1 MKKLMTMIAAV
12 ATAFGLFADEPQT
25 YDGTSFE
32 TAEGVTDLTWT
43 PSSGYPAG
51 VWSTAI
57 EGALDLG
64 AYAGDAYVYPTSA
77 PRRDGSVAT
86 EPRAFA
92 GGTANANYLKLD
104 TGSATVDRAVANGQV
119 FFDQVIKFTGF
130 EDMQTNFVDGT
141 KIALWTSAIEDDEDT
156 EEVNEADTNL
166 YVAVGTGTDSTNVK
180 IDVSLLA
187 DDFDFNA
194 WHRVT
199 IKNAGKVSGNYLGF
213 FVWIDGKMATI
224 VSDEREYFNG
234 QFSAFKSYYDKGQLF
249 ISMDGDSATVA
260 NIGFQGVGSL
270 DDVVVSKDGPA
281 FAVLTVDVTFAAMAQ
296 ATIVK
301 VVDEDDNEF
310 TDFTQPISVKPGQ
323 LTVTLAAKPGWILK
337 NATKIVDTKD
347 AASGVITITLTE
359 EDAVEAVANISN
371 EQTGKSIDVA
381 EAELLEKV
389 AQVQDGDTITILKEC
404 SVTNGVEE
412 TPLYTFT
419 PGTTVAVAAITDG
432 SKWTIN
438 VAQWTPEGGEEPEG
452 GELEVNVGVAPEKQ
466 ITVAFEEGEGKLK
479 FQGTIGG
486 AGRIG
491 SVLDVTNG
499 SFTLSDNITVG
510 EDATLK
516 FAKITGEKKIT
527 LSDGAKVYSKQKL
540 TVADIFTNENVTD
553 PEEKTGDFY
562 VYELATAPKSGFMLL
577 ISGVE
582 TYFPLLA
589 DAIAAASDGDTITA
603 VGELALQKGIYINKN
618 MFPTKGLTID
628 LANTTYLVSKPGS
641 GDSGTETQA
650 FHIESGNKVTIKDG
664 TIACPEEMKNYEWG
678 SDAAADQKG
687 ISRMINNY
695 GELTLNNVAVDA
707 SNMAKSFYGQ
717 GDARHAGTAYAV
729 SGKNSG
735 DLILTGNSSIT
746 AREAVE
752 GYASYAF
759 DTDTGVSVTVNGAT
773 INGDVELAAG
783 NLTLTAGTLNGK
795 LVAGAD
801 NLGTVT
807 KEAGFTAAAPDG
819 YKWVNGVLTKID
831 YATLTIKQVD
841 NCTVVVSNAENTAEI
856 KTGATFDKDLA
867 VKLNVYRV
875 AAEGYELD
883 GCAATEQVTMTDDYE
898 ATAVVKEKAEEPV
911 VDPADAEKGD
921 IVISGDTATI
931 TLKGDATEI
940 RINNG
945 LDLNEVQVPVQLKQI
960 RGVKADAIKVVAQGE
975 DITAA
980 FTKTGDG
987 STGYVQLE
995 LNPAASVTLKDGT
1008 EVAVTP
1014 TIGENVEASE
1024 VDITAGEIAVQ
1035 AIPGL
1040 TYELIRSTKLGD
1052 KSTEALA
1059 DSAKAETAKV
1069 SLTDKIT
1076 GEKPPAAFYQIK
1088 VEAK

>member
-12 ATAFGLFADEPQT
+12 ATAFGLFADEPT
-25 YDGTSFE
+25 YNGTSFE
-32 TAEGVTDLTWT
+32 SAEGGVTELKWT
-43 PSSGYPAG
+43 PASGVPAG
-51 VWSTAI
+51 VWTTTI
-57 EGALDLG
+57 EDALDLG
-64 AYAGDAYVYPTSA
+64 EYDGDKYVYPTAA

-86 EPRAFA
+86 EPRQFEA
-92 GGTANANYLKLD
+92 GETNDNYLKLD
-104 TGSATVDRAVANGQV
+104 TGSATVDRAVATAQV
-119 FFDQVIKFTGF
+119 FYDQVIKFTGF
-130 EDMQTNFVDGT
+130 EDMQTNFVGGT

-156 EEVNEADTNL
+156 EEANEADTNL
-166 YVAVGTGTDSTNVK
+166 YVAVGNGLDGIRNVK
-180 IDVSLLA
+180 IAVA
-187 DDFDFNA
+187 TDFDFNA

-199 IKNAGKVSGNYLGF
+199 IKNAGVVSGENQLGF
-213 FVWIDGKMATI
+213 FVWIDGVMAQ
-224 VSDEREYFNG
+224 VVEADKGYFQG
-234 QFSAFKSYYDKGQLF
+234 SVSAFQSYYAKGQLF
-249 ISMDGDSATVA
+249 ISMDGTSATVA

-270 DDVVVSKDGPA
+270 DDVVVDADGPA
-281 FAVLTVDVTFAAMAQ
+281 FAVLTVDVTFAPIAGAVI
-296 ATIVK
+296 AK
-301 VVDEDDNEF
+301 VEDEDGEVEGKDG
-310 TDFTQPISVKPGQ
+310 TYSVKPGDITVTLQAAGNFIFKKNPPEYTITASASGQ
-323 LTVTLAAKPGWILK
+323 LTVPVAEGDL
-337 NATKIVDTKD
+337 
-347 AASGVITITLTE
+347 
-359 EDAVEAVANISN
+359 VEAVAKITDGAEKNVL
-371 EQTGKSIDVA
+371 VA
-381 EAELLEKV
+381 EADLLAAV

-404 SVTNGVEE
+404 SVTNGVDE
-412 TPLYTFT
+412 TPLYKFT

-438 VAQWTPEGGEEPEG
+438 VAQWTPEGEEEPEG

-516 FAKITGEKKIT
+516 FAKIAGGKKIT

-553 PEEKTGDFY
+553 PKDPVDGFY
-562 VYELATAPKSGFMLL
+562 VYQIAAVDYVAEIGDNKYETLA
-577 ISGVE
+577 E
-582 TYFPLLA
+582 
-589 DAIAAASDGDTITA
+589 AIAEVGAGQTIKMLRDVPAANGISVPGGKNFTVDFDGHS
-603 VGELALQKGIYINKN
+603 
-618 MFPTKGLTID
+618 
-628 LANTTYLVSKPGS
+628 YLVEKPGAGS
-641 GDSGTETQA
+641 PNTKTQA
-650 FHIESGNKVTIKDG
+650 FQLLEGSTIVFKNG
-664 TIACPEEMKNYEWG
+664 TIGCTADNKTFTWTKTDDIKGVAMIIQNY
-678 SDAAADQKG
+678 A
-687 ISRMINNY
+687 N
-695 GELTLNNVAVDA
+695 LTLEGMTINGANI
-707 SNMAKSFYGQ
+707 AKNG
-717 GDARHAGTAYAV
+717 GTAARYLI
-729 SGKNSG
+729 SNNSG
-735 DLILTGNSSIT
+735 
-746 AREAVE
+746 AVVLENTTVNANE
-752 GYASYAF
+752 GDFAF
-759 DTDTGVSVTVNGAT
+759 DTCKYKTSKHDYTAPTVEVKGTSA
-773 INGDVELAAG
+773 INGDVELSGG
-783 NLTLTAGTLNGK
+783 NLTLTAGTLTGK
-795 LVAGAD
+795 LVATAIGNGVIQKAATFD
-801 NLGTVT
+801 
-807 KEAGFTAAAPDG
+807 AAAPEG
-819 YKWVNGVLTKID
+819 YKWDADGKLVKIE
-831 YATLTIKQVD
+831 YATLTITQVA
-841 NCTVVVSNAENTAEI
+841 NCTVVVSNADNTAEI
-856 KTGATFDKDLA
+856 KTGATFDKDDK
-867 VKLNVYRV
+867 VVINVYRTP
-875 AAEGYELD
+875 AEGYELVD
-883 GCAATEQVTMTDDYE
+883 GYEATEQVTMTDDYE
-898 ATAVVKEKAEEPV
+898 ATAAVKEKAEEPV

-945 LDLNEVQVPVQLKQI
+945 LDLNVVQVPVQLKQI

-1008 EVAVTP
+1008 IVAVTP

-1069 SLTDKIT
+1069 ELTDKIE
-1076 GEKPPAAFYQIK
+1076 GEKPAAAFYQIK